1 MPDTIAAVATG
12 GVKAAIGVIR
22 LSGDNAIEIAAKV
35 FRPLNGRD
43 FRLSPSR
50 KLVLGSLLSDTGEI
64 LDNCLATLSRAPKS
78 YTGEDTVE
86 FHTHG
91 SPVVLSAALKAL
103 FSLGARQA
111 EAGEFT
117 KRAFLN
123 GRLDLTQAE
132 AVVDLIDAETEEAAK
147 NAAAQLGGAV
157 SRKTDAVYN
166 ELANVSA
173 HFHAVVDYPDE
184 ELEPFELDEILKAVE
199 FSEKTLK
206 FLLDGY
212 RRGMVMKEGIRCAI
226 IGKPNAG
233 KSSLLNAL
241 LGYDRAI
248 VTPKAGTTRD
258 TIEEKLVFGGALLRL
273 TDTAGLRESS
283 DEAEALGIARA
294 RAAADEAELVFAVF
308 DGSKPLE
315 DEARAV
321 IEMSAKAEKSVAV
334 INKCDLNMV
343 LDADELRKYYKDLEF
358 VSALA
363 GTGIVELEQRV
374 KAILSDLYNA
384 PGSSPSSG
392 GYDALI
398 TNARQY
404 DAVSRAY
411 SAVLRAKSALYSG
424 FTPDAVLTDTEEAM
438 AAIGELSGRT
448 VREDIVQTIFS
459 RFCVGK

>member
-1 MPDTIAAVATG
+1 MSDTIAAVATG
-12 GVKAAIGVIR
+12 GVKAALGVIR
-22 LSGDNAIEIAAKV
+22 LSGDEAIEIAAKV
-35 FRPLNGRD
+35 FRPSSGKD
-43 FRLSPSR
+43 FRLLPSR
-50 KLVLGSLLSDTGEI
+50 KLALGSLLSETGEL
-64 LDNCLATLSRAPKS
+64 LDNCLATLSRAPSS

-132 AVVDLIDAETEEAAK
+132 AVVDLIDAETEAAAK
-147 NAAAQLGGAV
+147 NAAAQLSGAV

-184 ELEPFELDEILKAVE
+184 ELEPFELDEVVKAIDFAE
-199 FSEKTLK
+199 ATLK
-206 FLLDGY
+206 SLLDGY
-212 RRGMVMKEGIRCAI
+212 GRGMVMKEGIRCAI

-258 TIEEKLVFGGALLRL
+258 TIEEKLVFAGALLRL
-273 TDTAGLRESS
+273 TDTAGLRESA
-283 DEAEALGIARA
+283 DEAETLGISRA
-294 RAAADEAELVFAVF
+294 KAAAGEAELVFAVF
-308 DGSKPLE
+308 DGSRPLE
-315 DEARAV
+315 EEDRAV
-321 IEMSAKAEKSVAV
+321 IEVSMRAKKAVAV

-343 LDADELRKYYKDLEF
+343 LDADMLRKYYKDLEF
-358 VSALA
+358 VSALT
-363 GTGIVELEQRV
+363 GTGIVELEQKV
-374 KAILSDLYNA
+374 KAILSDLYSV
-384 PGSSPSSG
+384 PGGIASAG
-392 GYDALI
+392 ADEALI
-398 TNARQY
+398 ANARQY
-404 DAVSRAY
+404 DAISRAY
-411 SAVLRAKSALYSG
+411 AAVLRAKSALLSG

-438 AAIGELSGRT
+438 SALGELSGKT
-448 VREDIVQTIFS
+448 VREDIIQTIFS